1 MTKRVRKAVF
11 PVAGLG
17 TRFLPATKSMPK
29 ELLPVVD
36 KPVIHYAV
44 DEARAAG
51 IEQFIFVS
59 SRGKTAMEDHFDRSI
74 ELEETLKMRGKTEE
88 LQRLQDTL
96 VNSGDLVFV
105 RQQEPLGLGHAVWCA
120 RHIVGNEPFAV
131 LLPDDIVMSNPP
143 CISELIDAHETL
155 GRSHVIAV
163 QDVPKEHTSRYGI
176 LDPEAEVSP
185 GLIRARGIVEKP
197 DPELAPSTTAAIGR
211 YVLDP
216 AVFDH
221 LDKGVQGAGNEIQLT
236 DAIAATMDIAPLHGC
251 HFKGTRYDC
260 GDKLGFLKAN
270 IAFALQR
277 PELADGLKD
286 FMDDMLEIVS
296 GHERQRIA

>member
-1 MTKRVRKAVF
+1 MSRRVRKAVF

-59 SRGKTAMEDHFDRSI
+59 SRGKTAMEDHFDRSF
-74 ELEETLKMRGKTEE
+74 ELEETLRKRGREAD
-88 LQRLQDTL
+88 LARLQDAL

-120 RHIVGNEPFAV
+120 RHIVGDEPFAV
-131 LLPDDIVMSNPP
+131 MLPDDIVMSDPP
-143 CISELIDAHETL
+143 CIAELIDAHEKI
-155 GRSHVIAV
+155 GRSHVVAV
-163 QDVPKEHTSRYGI
+163 QYGI
-176 LDPEAEVSP
+176 LDPDVEVASN
-185 GLIRARGIVEKP
+185 LIRAKGIVEKP
-197 DPELAPSTTAAIGR
+197 KPEDAPSTTAAIGR

-216 AVFDH
+216 AVFEH

-236 DAIAATMDIAPLHGC
+236 DAIAATMDVAPLHGC
-251 HFKGTRYDC
+251 HFKGERYDC

-277 PELADGLKD
+277 PDLAEGLRA
-286 FMDDMLEIVS
+286 FMAEMGES
-296 GHERQRIA
+296 

>member
-1 MTKRVRKAVF
+1 
-11 PVAGLG
+11 
-17 TRFLPATKSMPK
+17 MPK

-59 SRGKTAMEDHFDRSI
+59 SRGKTAMEDHFDRSF
-74 ELEETLKMRGKTEE
+74 ELEETLRKRGRDADLK
-88 LQRLQDTL
+88 RLQDGL

-131 LLPDDIVMSNPP
+131 MLPDDIVMSDPP
-143 CISELIDAHETL
+143 CIKELIDAHETL

-163 QDVPKEHTSRYGI
+163 QDVPQEHTSRYGI
-176 LDPEAEVSP
+176 LDVEAEVSP
-185 GLIRARGIVEKP
+185 GLVRAKGIVEKP
-197 DPELAPSTTAAIGR
+197 KPEDAPSTTAAIGR

-216 AVFDH
+216 AVFDY

-236 DAIAATMDIAPLHGC
+236 DAIAATMDVAPLHGC
-251 HFKGTRYDC
+251 HFKGERYDC
-260 GDKLGFLKAN
+260 GDKLGFLQAN

-277 PELADGLKD
+277 PDLADGLRA
-286 FMDDMLEIVS
+286 FMREMS
-296 GHERQRIA
+296 QK

>member
-1 MTKRVRKAVF
+1 MSRRVRKAVF

-59 SRGKTAMEDHFDRSI
+59 SRGKTAMEDHFDRSF
-74 ELEETLKMRGKTEE
+74 ELEETLRKRGREAD
-88 LQRLQDTL
+88 LARLQDAL

-120 RHIVGNEPFAV
+120 RHIVGDEPFAV
-131 LLPDDIVMSNPP
+131 LLPDDIVMSDPP
-143 CISELIDAHETL
+143 CIAELIDAHEKI
-155 GRSHVIAV
+155 GRSHVVAV
-163 QDVPKEHTSRYGI
+163 QDVSREHTSRYGI
-176 LDPEAEVSP
+176 LDPDVEVAAN
-185 GLIRARGIVEKP
+185 LVRAKGIVEKP
-197 DPELAPSTTAAIGR
+197 KPEDAPSTTAAIGR

-216 AVFDH
+216 AVFEH
-221 LDKGVQGAGNEIQLT
+221 LDKRVQGAGNEIQLT
-236 DAIAATMDIAPLHGC
+236 DAIAATMDVAPLHGC
-251 HFKGTRYDC
+251 HFKGERYDC

-277 PELADGLKD
+277 PDLADGLRE
-286 FMDDMLEIVS
+286 FMSEM
-296 GHERQRIA
+296 GKT

>member
-1 MTKRVRKAVF
+1 MSRRVRKAVF

-59 SRGKTAMEDHFDRSI
+59 SRGKTAMEDHFDRSF
-74 ELEETLKMRGKTEE
+74 ELEETLRKRGREAD
-88 LQRLQDTL
+88 LARLQDAL

-120 RHIVGNEPFAV
+120 RHIVGDEPFAV
-131 LLPDDIVMSNPP
+131 MLPDDIVMSDPP
-143 CISELIDAHETL
+143 CIAELIDAHEKI
-155 GRSHVIAV
+155 GRSHVVAV
-163 QDVPKEHTSRYGI
+163 QDVPREHTSRYGI
-176 LDPEAEVSP
+176 LDPDVEVASN
-185 GLIRARGIVEKP
+185 LIRAKGIVEKP
-197 DPELAPSTTAAIGR
+197 KPEDAPSTTAAIGR

-216 AVFDH
+216 AVFEH

-236 DAIAATMDIAPLHGC
+236 DAIAATMDVAPLHGC
-251 HFKGTRYDC
+251 HFKGERYDC

-277 PELADGLKD
+277 PDLAEGLRA
-286 FMDDMLEIVS
+286 FMAEMGES
-296 GHERQRIA
+296 

>member
-1 MTKRVRKAVF
+1 MSQRVRKAVF

-17 TRFLPATKSMPK
+17 TRFLPATKSIPK

-59 SRGKTAMEDHFDRSI
+59 SRGKTPMEDHFDRSF
-74 ELEETLKMRGKTEE
+74 ELEETLRKRGRDEDLK
-88 LQRLQDTL
+88 RLQDTL

-120 RHIVGNEPFAV
+120 RHIVGDEPFAV
-131 LLPDDIVMSNPP
+131 LLPDDIVMSDPP
-143 CISELIDAHETL
+143 CIAELIDAHASL
-155 GRSHVIAV
+155 GPSHVIAV
-163 QDVPKEHTSRYGI
+163 QDVPREHTNRYGI
-176 LDPEAEVSP
+176 LDLDAQVSP
-185 GLIRARGIVEKP
+185 NIVRAKGIVEKP
-197 DPELAPSTTAAIGR
+197 KPEDAPSTTAAIGR

-216 AVFDH
+216 SVFNH
-221 LDKGVQGAGNEIQLT
+221 LDKRVQGTGNEIQLT
-236 DAIAATMDIAPLHGC
+236 DAIAATMDVAPLHGC
-251 HFKGTRYDC
+251 HFKGERYDC

-277 PELADGLKD
+277 PDLAEGLRAFMRELTD
-286 FMDDMLEIVS
+286 
-296 GHERQRIA
+296 

>member
-1 MTKRVRKAVF
+1 MHRRVRKAVF

-59 SRGKTAMEDHFDRSI
+59 SRGKTAMEDHFDSAF
-74 ELEETLKMRGKTEE
+74 ELEETLRQRGKLEE
-88 LQRLQDTL
+88 LDRLQKTL

-105 RQQEPLGLGHAVWCA
+105 RQQQPLGLGHAVWCA
-120 RHIVGNEPFAV
+120 RKIVGDEPFAV
-131 LLPDDIVMSNPP
+131 MLPDDIVMSDPP
-143 CISELIDAHETL
+143 CIKELIDAHEEI

-163 QDVPKEHTSRYGI
+163 QDVPREHTSRYGI
-176 LDPEAEVSP
+176 LDPEGDADSRI
-185 GLIRARGIVEKP
+185 IRAKGIVEKP
-197 DPELAPSTTAAIGR
+197 DPADAPSTVAAIGR

-216 AVFDH
+216 AVFAH
-221 LDKGVQGAGNEIQLT
+221 LDKGVEGAGNEIQLT
-236 DAIAATMDIAPLHGC
+236 DAIAATMDVAPLHGC
-251 HFKGTRYDC
+251 RFHGDRYDC

-270 IAFALQR
+270 IAFALER
-277 PELADGLKD
+277 PDLADGLRAFMKD
-286 FMDDMLEIVS
+286 MS
-296 GHERQRIA
+296 ER

>member
-1 MTKRVRKAVF
+1 MSRRVRKAVF

-59 SRGKTAMEDHFDRSI
+59 SRGKTAMEDHFDRSF
-74 ELEETLKMRGKTEE
+74 ELEETLRKRGRHEDLE
-88 LQRLQDTL
+88 RLQQAL

-120 RHIVGNEPFAV
+120 RHIVGDEPFAV
-131 LLPDDIVMSNPP
+131 LLPDDIVMSDPP
-143 CISELIDAHETL
+143 CLTELIDAHEQL

-163 QDVPKEHTSRYGI
+163 QEVPREHTSRYGI
-176 LDPEAEVSP
+176 LDPDTEVLP
-185 GLIRARGIVEKP
+185 GVIRAKGIVEKP
-197 DPELAPSTTAAIGR
+197 QPEVAPSTTAAIGR

-216 AVFDH
+216 SVFSH
-221 LDKGVQGAGNEIQLT
+221 LDKGMQGAGNEIQLT
-236 DAIAATMDIAPLHGC
+236 DAIAATLDVAPLHGC
-251 HFKGTRYDC
+251 RFKGERYDC

-277 PELADGLKD
+277 PDLAEGLRA
-286 FMDDMLEIVS
+286 FMREV
-296 GHERQRIA
+296 GEG

>member
-1 MTKRVRKAVF
+1 MVRVRKAVF

-59 SRGKTAMEDHFDRSI
+59 SRGKTAMEDHFDRSP
-74 ELEETLKMRGKTEE
+74 ELEKTLMAKGKTEGLE
-88 LQRLQDTL
+88 QLRSAM
-96 VNSGDLVFV
+96 VNPGDMVFV
-105 RQQEPLGLGHAVWCA
+105 RQQEPLGLGHAIWCA
-120 RHIVGNEPFAV
+120 RHIVGDEPFAV
-131 LLPDDIVMSNPP
+131 LLPDDIVMSEPS
-143 CISELIDAHETL
+143 CMAELIAARAKL
-155 GRSHVIAV
+155 GRSHIIAV
-163 QDVPKEHTSRYGI
+163 EDIPREHTSRYGI
-176 LDPEAEVSP
+176 LDPAEDENG
-185 GLIRARGIVEKP
+185 GLFRAKGIVEKP
-197 DPELAPSTTAAIGR
+197 DPAVAPSTTAAIGR

-216 AVFDH
+216 AVFGH
-221 LDKGVQGAGNEIQLT
+221 LDRGKTGAGGEIQLT
-236 DAIAATMDIAPLHGC
+236 DAIAATMDAAPLHGC
-251 HFKGTRYDC
+251 RFRGVRYDC

-277 PELADGLKD
+277 PDLADGLRD
-286 FMDDMLEIVS
+286 F
-296 GHERQRIA
+296 IAEVMAKRSA

>member
-1 MTKRVRKAVF
+1 MSKRVRKAVF

-59 SRGKTAMEDHFDRSI
+59 SRGKTAMEDHFDRSF
-74 ELEETLKMRGKTEE
+74 ELEETLRKRGRDADLK
-88 LQRLQDTL
+88 RLQDGL

-131 LLPDDIVMSNPP
+131 LLPDDIVMSDPP
-143 CISELIDAHETL
+143 CIKELIDAHETL

-163 QDVPKEHTSRYGI
+163 QDVPQEHTSRYGI
-176 LDPEAEVSP
+176 LDVEAEVSP
-185 GLIRARGIVEKP
+185 GLVRAKGIVEKP
-197 DPELAPSTTAAIGR
+197 KPEDAPSTTAAIGR

-216 AVFDH
+216 AVFDY

-236 DAIAATMDIAPLHGC
+236 DAIAATMDVAPLHGC
-251 HFKGTRYDC
+251 HFKGERYDC
-260 GDKLGFLKAN
+260 GDKLGFLQAN

-277 PELADGLKD
+277 PDLADGLRA
-286 FMDDMLEIVS
+286 FMREMS
-296 GHERQRIA
+296 QK

>member
-1 MTKRVRKAVF
+1 MSRRVRKAVF

-59 SRGKTAMEDHFDRSI
+59 SRGKTAMEDHFDRSF
-74 ELEETLKMRGKTEE
+74 ELEETLRKRGRLADLE
-88 LQRLQDTL
+88 RLQDAL

-120 RHIVGNEPFAV
+120 RHIVGDEPFAV
-131 LLPDDIVMSNPP
+131 LLPDDIVMSDPP
-143 CISELIDAHETL
+143 CLSELIDAHQEV
-155 GRSHVIAV
+155 GRSHVVAV
-163 QDVPKEHTSRYGI
+163 QDVPREHTSRYGI

-185 GLIRARGIVEKP
+185 GVIRAKGVVEKP
-197 DPELAPSTTAAIGR
+197 SPEDAPSTVGVIGR

-216 AVFDH
+216 AVFAH
-221 LDKGVQGAGNEIQLT
+221 LDKRVQGAGNEIQLT
-236 DAIAATMDIAPLHGC
+236 DAIAATMDVAPLHGC
-251 HFKGTRYDC
+251 HFKGQRFDC

-277 PELADGLKD
+277 PDLADGLRE
-286 FMDDMLEIVS
+286 FMKEI
-296 GHERQRIA
+296 GEG

>member
-1 MTKRVRKAVF
+1 MSRRVRKAVF

-17 TRFLPATKSMPK
+17 TRFLPATKSIPK

-59 SRGKTAMEDHFDRSI
+59 SRGKTAMEDHFDRSF
-74 ELEETLKMRGKTEE
+74 ELEDTLRKRGRDEDLT
-88 LQRLQDTL
+88 RLQDTL

-120 RHIVGNEPFAV
+120 RHIVGDEPFAV
-131 LLPDDIVMSNPP
+131 LLPDDIVMSDPP
-143 CISELIDAHETL
+143 CIAELIDAHESL

-163 QDVPKEHTSRYGI
+163 QDVPREHTNRYGI
-176 LDPEAEVSP
+176 LDLDAQVTPNIV
-185 GLIRARGIVEKP
+185 RAKGIVEKP
-197 DPELAPSTTAAIGR
+197 TAEAAPSTTAAIGR

-216 AVFDH
+216 AVFEH
-221 LDKGVQGAGNEIQLT
+221 LDKRVQGAGNEIQLT
-236 DAIAATMDIAPLHGC
+236 DAIAATMDVAPLHGC
-251 HFKGTRYDC
+251 HFKGDRYDC

-277 PELADGLKD
+277 PDLADGLRA
-286 FMDDMLEIVS
+286 FMRGLE
-296 GHERQRIA
+296 HPE